1 MFRSRNRILLLASV
15 LSLAG
20 LIIAGCTSKE
30 DPSEVLIL
38 SGNHSAGTLT
48 MVTSDTSSN
57 GYYYLNPILSPNGS
71 RILFTAD
78 WWAIPS
84 DPRYAGDDAFTL
96 HRQMCLIPL
105 REALEPA
112 TSLTE
117 QGGELVVLREIT
129 LPIGGQD
136 VVMNE
141 VIDDDKGNPIW
152 QDDNTIIFWLQT
164 NVGNR
169 LFRADITDPSWASIE
184 VLYMETTDGQPSPP
198 SRQHMEPT
206 LSPDGNWLAF
216 TRSGCVE
223 PDSFETCTGLSLMV
237 LDMNTAAID
246 NGYKAVAFPITNE
259 YSRIEAPKW
268 SPDGTKLIFAGG
280 EDLHGGTGVGTE
292 LFTIEFDTTGSADG
306 MNPLDNRLKRLT
318 FTSPAEGSPIS
329 GIINTDPVYT
339 NGGTGIYFVSNRR
352 APTTTLHD
360 RNIWRM
366 SSDGLTEP
374 VIHYFTRDD
383 DMNPYMM
390 PSGTLLFS
398 SALGFPTEMLDRIEE
413 ETYQRIS
420 LENDQNDLGLDEV
433 QMRTLAADQRRN
445 LEFFQGVMSW
455 LYTFTP

>member
-15 LSLAG
+15 LTLVG
-20 LIIAGCTSKE
+20 LVIAGCTSKE
-30 DPSEVLIL
+30 DPSEILIL

-57 GYYYLNPILSPNGS
+57 GYYYLNPVLSPNGT
-71 RILFTAD
+71 RIMFTAD

-84 DPRYAGDDAFTL
+84 DPRYEGDDAFTL

-112 TSLTE
+112 TSLEE
-117 QGGELVVLREIT
+117 QGGELIYLREIT

-136 VVMNE
+136 VTMNTTH
-141 VIDDDKGNPIW
+141 DDDKGHPIW

-164 NVGNR
+164 TVGNR
-169 LFRADITDPSWASIE
+169 LFRGDVTDPSRVSIE
-184 VLYMETTDGQPSPP
+184 ALFMEESDGRPSPP
-198 SRQHMEPT
+198 QRQHMEPT

-216 TRSGCVE
+216 TRSGCVI
-223 PDSFETCTGLSLMV
+223 PDSFETCTGLSLVV
-237 LDMNTAAID
+237 LDMSTAAIN
-246 NGYKAVAFPITNE
+246 NGYDAETFPVTNE

-268 SPDGTKLIFAGG
+268 SPDGTKIIFSGG
-280 EDLHGGTGVGTE
+280 ADLHGGTGVGTE
-292 LFTIEFDTTGSADG
+292 LYTIEFDPTGYADG
-306 MNPLDNRLKRLT
+306 MNPLDNKLKRLT
-318 FTSPAEGSPIS
+318 FTSPADGSPIS

-339 NGGTGIYFVSNRR
+339 NDGTGIYFVSNRR
-352 APTTTLHD
+352 APSTTLHD

-366 SSDGLTEP
+366 ASTGLTEP

-390 PSGTLLFS
+390 PSGTLLLS

-413 ETYQRIS
+413 ETYQRIA
-420 LENDQNDLGLDEV
+420 LENEENDLGLDEV
-433 QMRTLAADQRRN
+433 QMRNLAAEQRRN
-445 LEFFQGVMSW
+445 LEFFEGVMAH
-455 LYTFTP
+455 LYTFRP

>member
-15 LSLAG
+15 LTLTG
-20 LIIAGCTSKE
+20 LVIAGCTSKE
-30 DPSEVLIL
+30 DPSEVLFL
-38 SGNHSAGTLT
+38 SGNHSTGNLT

-57 GYYYLNPILSPNGS
+57 GYYYLNPVLSPNGT

-84 DPRYAGDDAFTL
+84 DPRYEGDDAFTL

-112 TSLTE
+112 TNLTE
-117 QGGELVVLREIT
+117 QGGELVFLREIT
-129 LPIGGQD
+129 IPIGGQD
-136 VVMNE
+136 QVMNTTQ
-141 VIDDDKGNPIW
+141 DDDKGNPIW

-164 NVGNR
+164 VVGNR
-169 LFRADITDPSWASIE
+169 LFRGDVTDPSWVSIE
-184 VLYMETTDGQPSPP
+184 PLYMEATDGGASPP

-216 TRSGCVE
+216 TRSGCVI

-237 LDMNTAAID
+237 LDMSTAAQ
-246 NGYKAVAFPITNE
+246 NYGYDAVAFPLTHE

-292 LFTIEFDTTGSADG
+292 LYTIEFDTTGVADG
-306 MNPLDNRLKRLT
+306 MMVLDNSLKRLT
-318 FTSPAEGSPIS
+318 FTSPAVGSPIS
-329 GIINTDPVYT
+329 GIINTDPVYS
-339 NGGTGIYFVSNRR
+339 NDGLAIYFTSNRR

-366 SSDGLTEP
+366 TADGLTEP

-383 DMNPYMM
+383 DMNAYMM

-398 SALGFPTEMLDRIEE
+398 SALGFPTQMLDRIEE
-413 ETYQRIS
+413 ETYQRIA
-420 LENDQNDLGLDEV
+420 LDNEQNNLGLDEV
-433 QMRTLAADQRRN
+433 QMRNLAADQRRN
-445 LEFFQGVMSW
+445 LEFFEGVMSW
-455 LYTFTP
+455 LYTFRP